1 MVTMIICIVL
11 LLVGYVLYGKFTEG
25 AFGPDPERKTPAY
38 TKFDGLDYI
47 PMPEQALSLVPS
59 LAQCSARPAI
69 CG

>member
-38 TKFDGLDYI
+38 TKFDGWTT
-47 PMPEQALSLVPS
+47 S
-59 LAQCSARPAI
+59 QCQPGKSI
-69 CG
+69 